1 MKELQQTVF
10 NKIKNILI
18 TERLYERYE
27 DRLNIRYVRMFIF
40 SIVNETH
47 TKNDR
52 SVKEKLQEIKYLCKD
67 NQLKKILKS
76 INMKGYTFRK
86 RMILNAIEKEWSVY
100 VYLYYTIFNR
110 FLDDHILYNILLGW
124 IKLLPQKSLI

>member
-1 MKELQQTVF
+1 
-10 NKIKNILI
+10 
-18 TERLYERYE
+18 
-27 DRLNIRYVRMFIF
+27 
-40 SIVNETH
+40 
-47 TKNDR
+47 
-52 SVKEKLQEIKYLCKD
+52 
-67 NQLKKILKS
+67 
-76 INMKGYTFRK
+76 MKGYTFRK

>member
-1 MKELQQTVF
+1 MEDLVWCIEIFANTNQIIIDNGAYYHYMNNEGSAVNIYRKDMKELQQTVF

-47 TKNDR
+47 TK
-52 SVKEKLQEIKYLCKD
+52 
-67 NQLKKILKS
+67 
-76 INMKGYTFRK
+76 
-86 RMILNAIEKEWSVY
+86 MIEV
-100 VYLYYTIFNR
+100 
-110 FLDDHILYNILLGW
+110 
-124 IKLLPQKSLI
+124 